1 MESDFKRILVVG
13 LGLMGG
19 SFAKALRQAVPS
31 VNLDGLDLNRSAVG
45 QAVEAGILDAAYDA
59 SGETVYDLLVLATPL
74 GAYPKVMKSLIPR
87 MAEGA
92 LVTDLGSVKERVHR
106 EMETCLPESV
116 HFLGG
121 HPMCGSEQSGF
132 EAARADLFR
141 GKVFFLTGRT
151 GSGLETAY
159 EALLVAIGAQIVRTS
174 PQEHDTM
181 VAKSSHIPH
190 LTAVLLSSLLESESD
205 FQAYIGDGFRDST
218 RIAAGDPKV
227 WRDIFLYNAA
237 AILEDL
243 EKFQCK
249 LNQIKACLQADNGLE
264 ILQTLDTVKRF
275 QEGIKE

>member
-31 VNLDGLDLNRSAVG
+31 VNLDGLDLNRSAVS
-45 QAVEAGILDAAYDA
+45 QAVEAGILNAAYDA
-59 SGETVYDLLVLATPL
+59 SDETVYDLIVLATPL
-74 GAYPKVMKSLIPR
+74 GAYPKAIKSLIPR

-92 LVTDLGSVKERVHR
+92 LVTDLGSVKERVHQ

-116 HFLGG
+116 YFLGG

-151 GSGLETAY
+151 ASGLEASY
-159 EALLVAIGAQIVRTS
+159 EDLLVAIGAQIVRTS

-190 LTAVLLSSLLESESD
+190 LTAVLLSSLLESESG

-227 WRDIFLYNAA
+227 WRDIFLYNAT

-249 LNQIKACLQADNGLE
+249 LNQIKACLQSDNGLE